1 MKSIQ
6 SLGTRI
12 FPSCCHHRP
21 AARTSTRSFASCSQ
35 HALLQFRSS
44 RLGFLDPLI
53 ESQLDQIAQLPEI
66 ATALATELPD
76 ANTITGLERALEILQ
91 RMSDQA
97 PYRAALALMAET
109 QCAVAGSAA
118 DARPGE
124 DRLDY
129 SACIDTLWKIKNLP
143 STTTNNQPNDDN
155 SNSNNNNR
163 VDAGALLDL
172 AQAKAHWLNGE
183 FVTAKGICDLITED
197 ADTHRLQVVS
207 RTGQA
212 VTRLCAVQVK
222 DDVFSVRDPFRM
234 AFKRLEYTPRD
245 CHTALAAACLNL
257 GVAEAVWAETVK
269 KFNPEAMQDV
279 PLDASMRMWN
289 QGLMTLESA
298 KKPRGDAAVANRVR
312 ALLEARLHTCMAW
325 GMANMPHF
333 DGYVDDASEYAS
345 KALAVY
351 DKNPALQED
360 GNQRSN
366 KEGLTTTL
374 SILATCYHKSGS
386 AVTAEGLLQTAIDQ
400 PLHSPLQR
408 LELRNALTC
417 YAELCRDWDKRE
429 SEAAK
434 LKERAK
440 QVDAMLPPGWS
451 GKSVIHSSLWFWTP
465 ALFDY

>member
-1 MKSIQ
+1 M
-6 SLGTRI
+6 GTTQI
-12 FPSCCHHRP
+12 FPPS
-21 AARTSTRSFASCSQ
+21 RTTRSFSSSCSS

-44 RLGFLDPLI
+44 RLGFTDPLI
-53 ESQLDQIAQLPEI
+53 ESQLEQIAPLPEI
-66 ATALATELPD
+66 ATALATEDPSS
-76 ANTITGLERALEILQ
+76 NTITGLERALEILQ
-91 RMSDQA
+91 PMSDGA
-97 PYRAALALMAET
+97 PYRSALALMAET
-109 QCAVAGSAA
+109 QCAVVGGAPAVAASSAA
-118 DARPGE
+118 AQKGSGC
-124 DRLDY
+124 LDY
-129 SACIDTLWKIKNLP
+129 TACIDTLWKIKNLP
-143 STTTNNQPNDDN
+143 QNN
-155 SNSNNNNR
+155 SSNNNSDNT
-163 VDAGALLDL
+163 DKNKIAEGALLDMAL
-172 AQAKAHWLNGE
+172 AKAHWLNGE
-183 FVTAKGICDLITED
+183 FITAKGICDLIVED

-212 VTRLCAVQVK
+212 VSRLSAVQVK

-234 AFKRLEYTPRD
+234 AFKRLEHTPRD

-269 KFNPEAMQDV
+269 KFNPDTMQDV

-289 QGLMTLESA
+289 QGLASLQSA
-298 KKPRGDAAVANRVR
+298 KKPRGDAAVANIVR

-325 GMANMPHF
+325 GMMNMPHF
-333 DGYVDDASEYAS
+333 DGYVDDASEFAS

-351 DKNPALQED
+351 DKNPALQEN
-360 GNQRSN
+360 GKNRPN

-386 AVTAEGLLQTAIDQ
+386 AVTAEGLFQTALDQ

-417 YAELCRDWDKRE
+417 YAELCREWDKRE

-440 QVDAMLPPGWS
+440 QVDAMLPPGWR